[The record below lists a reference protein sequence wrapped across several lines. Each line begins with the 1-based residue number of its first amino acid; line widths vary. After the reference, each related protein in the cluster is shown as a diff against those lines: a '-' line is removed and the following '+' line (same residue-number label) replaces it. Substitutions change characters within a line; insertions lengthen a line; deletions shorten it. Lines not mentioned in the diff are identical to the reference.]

1 MYIIGK
7 KTKEIPLEYMLSETA
22 TDLKLQKMV
31 KLFLKYGFD
40 LFKELPKSAKNEDP
54 FASTEEIMEVFTQ
67 ETSWNCFF
75 L

>member
-1 MYIIGK
+1 MDMYRIGK

-22 TDLKLQKMV
+22 TDLKFQKMV

-54 FASTEEIMEVFTQ
+54 
-67 ETSWNCFF
+67 
-75 L
+75 